1 MCERRNLRHTALYL
15 VPFTAAR
22 LGNHAAVGDLAI
34 VLSTRQFK
42 QTRGRNCSDWMR
54 YWLFA
59 YCCQVAWASAGTET
73 IEGNSSTGPQV
84 LTAGAFV
91 FFLVLGTVLLL
102 QSGSLQEAE
111 RGLGLRAAGG
121 RRSRSQSRVTF
132 GGDCPI
138 HCKHHREGRSLLDG
152 CSGLQRDGKELVS
165 LPTAAGILDRSSF

>member
-1 MCERRNLRHTALYL
+1 
-15 VPFTAAR
+15 
-22 LGNHAAVGDLAI
+22 
-34 VLSTRQFK
+34 
-42 QTRGRNCSDWMR
+42 MR

-73 IEGNSSTGPQV
+73 IEGSSSTGPQV

-152 CSGLQRDGKELVS
+152 CSGLQRDGKSSCPSRRLQEFSIDQAFEDDV
-165 LPTAAGILDRSSF
+165 AGSAGSGLRSGQGLKGPKV